1 MNLGAINIYKKQKSI
16 SEYKP
21 NESFSDVFVVR
32 FTKEIRETK
41 NGKYF
46 FEVKI
51 QDANG
56 DGMLKYWGS
65 NDKAKVEEVYNSIQ
79 PDAVIFV
86 EGSVSEYMGNIDFSV
101 NEGKLKVLQEGEYE
115 ISDFIRVS
123 ARDPEEM
130 FSILQGFMD
139 KIEDPEYKQV
149 LDAFFK
155 DEEFLKKF
163 KTSPGAMYIHHGWVS
178 GLLEHTL
185 AVTTICVDLTKFHK
199 LDYDLLVTG
208 AVLHDIGKI
217 EEFVTT
223 TQVKITDKGNL
234 LSHMIM
240 GVQELTR
247 RLDKLEIDGIKK
259 NKLIHIM
266 ISHHGSVE
274 YGCPKPPMF
283 PEALVIAKA
292 DELDANT
299 VTMLEAK
306 ENAGTNDS
314 FTYNKHVGNVYLG

>member
-1 MNLGAINIYKKQKSI
+1 MYKKQKSI
-16 SEYKP
+16 SEYKA
-21 NESFSDVFVVR
+21 NEKFEDVFVVR

-46 FEVKI
+46 FEIKI

-56 DGMLKYWGS
+56 DGMMKYWGS
-65 NDKAKVEEVYNSIQ
+65 NDKEKVEEVYNSIKE
-79 PDAVIFV
+79 DSVILA
-86 EGSVSEYMGNIDFSV
+86 EGGVSEYMGKIDFSV
-101 NEGKLKVLQEGEYE
+101 NEGKLKVLEASEYDVG
-115 ISDFIRVS
+115 DFVRVS
-123 ARDPEEM
+123 EQDPEEM

-139 KIEDPEYKQV
+139 KIEDSEYKQV
-149 LDAFFK
+149 LDSFFK

-185 AVTTICVDLTKFHK
+185 AVTTICVDLAKYHK

-223 TQVKITDKGNL
+223 TQVKVTDKGNL

-247 RLDKLEIDGIKK
+247 RLDKLEIDEIKK

-266 ISHHGSVE
+266 VSHHGKVE

-314 FTYNKHVGNVYLG
+314 FIYNKHLGNVYLK

>member
-1 MNLGAINIYKKQKSI
+1 MNKKQKSI
-16 SEYKP
+16 SEYKA
-21 NESFSDVFVVR
+21 NEKFEDVFVVR

-41 NGKYF
+41 TGKYF
-46 FEVKI
+46 FEIKI

-56 DGMLKYWGS
+56 DGMMKYWGS
-65 NDKAKVEEVYNSIQ
+65 NDKEKVEEVYNSIKE
-79 PDAVIFV
+79 DSVILA
-86 EGSVSEYMGNIDFSV
+86 EGGVSEYMGKIDFSV
-101 NEGKLKVLQEGEYE
+101 NEGNLKVLEASEYDVG
-115 ISDFIRVS
+115 DFVRVS
-123 ARDPEEM
+123 EQDPEEM

-149 LDAFFK
+149 LDSFFK

-185 AVTTICVDLTKFHK
+185 AVTTICVDLAKYHK

-223 TQVKITDKGNL
+223 TQVKVTDKGNL
-234 LSHMIM
+234 LSHMVL

-247 RLDKLEIDGIKK
+247 RLDKLEIDEIKK
-259 NKLIHIM
+259 DKLIHIM
-266 ISHHGSVE
+266 VSHHGKVE

-314 FTYNKHVGNVYLG
+314 FTYNKHLGNVYLK

>member
-1 MNLGAINIYKKQKSI
+1 VYKKEKSI
-16 SEYKP
+16 SEYKA
-21 NESFSDVFVVR
+21 NDSFSDVFVVR
-32 FTKEIRETK
+32 FTKELKQTSR
-41 NGKYF
+41 GSWYF
-46 FEVKI
+46 EIKI

-56 DGMLKYWGS
+56 DGMMKYWGS
-65 NDKAKVEEVYNSIQ
+65 ENKENVESVYNSIK
-79 PDAVIFV
+79 PDSIIFC
-86 EGSVSEYMGNIDFSV
+86 EGRVSEYNGKIDFSV
-101 NEGKLKVLQEGEYE
+101 NDGKLIVLKEDEYN
-115 ISDFIRVS
+115 ISDFIRIS
-123 ARDPEEM
+123 ERDPEEM

-139 KIEDPEYKQV
+139 RVEDPEYKKV
-149 LDAFFK
+149 LDSFFK

-185 AVTTICVDLTKFHK
+185 AVTTICVDLAKYHK

-223 TQVKITDKGNL
+223 TQVKITDEGNL

-247 RLDKLEIDGIKK
+247 RLDKIEMDKIKK
-259 NKLIHIM
+259 NKLTHIM

-283 PEALVIAKA
+283 PEALIVAKA

-306 ENAGTNDS
+306 NNAETNDS
-314 FTYNKHVGNVYLG
+314 FTYNKHLGNVYLG

>member
-1 MNLGAINIYKKQKSI
+1 MYKKQKSI
-16 SEYKP
+16 SEYKA
-21 NESFSDVFVVR
+21 NEKFEDVFVVR

-46 FEVKI
+46 FEIKI

-56 DGMLKYWGS
+56 DGMMKYWGS
-65 NDKAKVEEVYNSIQ
+65 NDKEKVEEVYNSIKE
-79 PDAVIFV
+79 DSVILA
-86 EGSVSEYMGNIDFSV
+86 EGGVSEYMGKIDFSV
-101 NEGKLKVLQEGEYE
+101 NEGKLKVLEASEYDVG
-115 ISDFIRVS
+115 DFVRVS
-123 ARDPEEM
+123 EQDPEEM

-139 KIEDPEYKQV
+139 KIEDSEYKQV
-149 LDAFFK
+149 LDSFFK

-185 AVTTICVDLTKFHK
+185 AVTTICVDLAKYHK

-223 TQVKITDKGNL
+223 TQIKVTDKGNL
-234 LSHMIM
+234 LSHMVL

-247 RLDKLEIDGIKK
+247 RLDKIEIDEIKK
-259 NKLIHIM
+259 DKLIHIM
-266 ISHHGSVE
+266 VSHHGKVE

-314 FTYNKHVGNVYLG
+314 FIYNKHLGNVYLG